1 MFSHVWICSLSLHAG
16 YMLTPGPQWLLGPI
30 HSPEHPRV
38 GAGACAGGGGKGR
51 GEERD
56 GKVERVR
63 LIGRQRAPSAA
74 GNRRA
79 ARGRGRR
86 TDRRTDRQTDR
97 AFSHC
102 RRRRVFRRA
111 GAPQG
116 LGKSD
121 CCRGTGKRSAR
132 RCALSSADTEVT
144 LHHYLPTGLCHKHS
158 LVCCSRAAYTS
169 RPHAESRNLINA
181 GITTVQR
188 EAIRQF

>member
-16 YMLTPGPQWLLGPI
+16 YMPTPGPQWLLGPI

-38 GAGACAGGGGKGR
+38 GPGACAGGGGKGR

-86 TDRRTDRQTDR
+86 TDRQTEP
-97 AFSHC
+97 SHT
-102 RRRRVFRRA
+102 VA
-111 GAPQG
+111 GGGCLGEQEHHRDLAKVTAAEERGREVPEGAHCPQQTPKLHCTTTCQQGYAISTAWCAVPG
-116 LGKSD
+116 LPIHLGLMQKA
-121 CCRGTGKRSAR
+121 GT
-132 RCALSSADTEVT
+132 
-144 LHHYLPTGLCHKHS
+144 
-158 LVCCSRAAYTS
+158 
-169 RPHAESRNLINA
+169 
-181 GITTVQR
+181 
-188 EAIRQF
+188 